1 MTTSAAH
8 PNPPGPAHPPTD
20 SAASKIQVYCLKC
33 NHPNPWDT
41 RFCGQC
47 GVWLGDAKEAAI
59 VQANRLVAS
68 HPDLHTVSHDRSV
81 GFYFTVFLGLGLATV
96 TEILSVSFLPLHWMK
111 VTGLVVMAIIK
122 FLLVAMFFMHLKGDK
137 RFYTVFFCVGFFFA
151 AGVLLALQALFHL

>member
-8 PNPPGPAHPPTD
+8 PTPGGPTPTTPP
-20 SAASKIQVYCLKC
+20 AAPQIQVHCLKC
-33 NHPNPWDT
+33 NHPNPWDM

-47 GVWLGDAKEAAI
+47 GTWLGDAKEAALA
-59 VQANRLVAS
+59 QAKRMVEAHTDI
-68 HPDLHTVSHDRSV
+68 HPETHDRSV
-81 GFYFTVFLGLGLATV
+81 GFYFLVFVGLGLATL
-96 TEILSVSFLPLHWMK
+96 TEIISIQLLPLHWMK
-111 VTGLVVMAIIK
+111 LTGLVSMATAK